1 MRNELDRDK
10 SLVELRALLASYE
23 ERLSRSSDVTPE
35 SHAARADAA
44 EPLFLVNDLAVDLRA
59 SALDTLQV
67 IDAFGMVD
75 CFKPEEPEPFS
86 CVHKVRSG
94 VFRVHPR
101 QNKQTVAVV
110 GPFGGPA
117 PTGLVATAQTTHRS
131 APPVRFHASIWPG
144 DVDTGRLAA
153 LDSRFLTVPPRHQGF
168 LISTE
173 GLKPGLPPQSGWSL
187 VLATIADPP
196 EEIGFAWA
204 EFSDIVLM
212 FSTESGTEFRLLS

>member
-23 ERLSRSSDVTPE
+23 ERLSRSSDATPDA
-35 SHAARADAA
+35 HASGAHAP
-44 EPLFLVNDLAVDLRA
+44 EPLFLVDDLAVDLRA
-59 SALDTLQV
+59 SALDSLQV
-67 IDAFGMVD
+67 IEAVGMVD

-117 PTGLVATAQTTHRS
+117 PTGLIATVQTTHRS

-144 DVDTGRLAA
+144 DVDAGSLGG
-153 LDSRFLTVPPRHQGF
+153 LSRFLTVPPRHQGF
-168 LISTE
+168 LIATGRGQPE
-173 GLKPGLPPQSGWSL
+173 LPPQSTWSL
-187 VLATIADPP
+187 VLATITDPP
-196 EEIGFAWA
+196 DEIGFAWA
-204 EFSDIVLM
+204 EFSDIILT
-212 FSTESGTEFRLLS
+212 FSSESGTELRLLT